1 MSRSSD
7 LNLRLGNSCKNN
19 QIELVLSPQSSES
32 VQQWITAG
40 TGDGAR
46 ASPGS
51 INLRVTNRK
60 MSFRPK
66 FCLQSEQLENSKTDS
81 VSVQQNVAFVD
92 ENVGD
97 VCDAPSPYSTGV
109 IGQYK
114 AGAEL
119 ADFLSRPV
127 LIQTYTWTEGG
138 VSLDH
143 TFNPWHDYFNNAA
156 IKYKLNNFT
165 YLRANLKLKILIN
178 ASPFY
183 YGFAGAFYQPIS
195 SWDPCPVVE
204 TATYDGWFVPLSQ
217 RPHIWIYPQC
227 NQGGEMTL
235 PFFYYKDWLD
245 ITSSSDLT
253 DMGSVLLHQIIALTN
268 ANSVS
273 SGNVTIQIY
282 AWAENVEICG
292 PTIKLAVQS
301 EVLSKSSKSQKQVSG
316 ARDEYG
322 DKPISHIASTVAAAA
337 GYLDKAP
344 IIGPFARATSIAAE
358 AVAGVA
364 SIFGFT
370 DPPEV
375 DNVKAFKNLPFHS
388 LASTSISQPVDKL
401 TIDAKNELTIDPRI
415 ANIEG
420 KDELLIK
427 DICGRESLIYWT
439 TWDST
444 DAAQTSLVQSKVSP
458 MQGRIDGT
466 TQYVYQFTPMC
477 MVGKMFKFWRG
488 DIIYRFRF
496 ICTKYHRGRVRLT
509 WDPNGDIF
517 TSSDSNT
524 TNFNRII
531 DISEETDVTVRI
543 PYMQD
548 TSFKQT
554 ATFNSE
560 VTGSSVGSRSVKYDN
575 GTLCLRVLTQQ
586 TSPIANAPIYVI
598 VSMYA
603 ADNIEFASPVDVN
616 DVYSFYTLQ
625 SEKIAPSYTDG
636 LEPIPIFP
644 KPPEIL
650 PDINGVYMG
659 EKVLSLRTLM
669 RRANLS
675 RLFYGSPNTTDRFRV
690 TRTRFNRL
698 PLYYGYDPNG
708 IHEAQGTL
716 VPASNF
722 PFNYVQTTHINWIGS
737 CFIGTRGAVQWHINC
752 AGPSNI
758 SHMEVYRDAGVPTVG
773 GYRSGYSVTSTDT
786 YNQAMKTF
794 TENNSAQ
801 GAGVSVLNQNTQ
813 TGLSIEAPFYSR
825 FKFDSCAAASRTLGE
840 YDVETTDDSLE
851 LRLYT
856 APTADTN
863 LQDPLHNVVH
873 FYVSAGTDFT
883 FLFFLNVPSMHF
895 VNPMPP
901 GKST

>member
-1 MSRSSD
+1 
-7 LNLRLGNSCKNN
+7 
-19 QIELVLSPQSSES
+19 LSPHSSES

-40 TGDGAR
+40 TGEGAR
-46 ASPGS
+46 ASPES
-51 INLRVTNRK
+51 LNLRVTNRK
-60 MSFRPK
+60 ISIIPK
-66 FCLQSEQLENSKTDS
+66 FTLQSETLKEPEGDEQKQENVT
-81 VSVQQNVAFVD
+81 FVD
-92 ENVGD
+92 ENPGD
-97 VCDAPSPYSTGV
+97 VVEAPSPYSTGN

-138 VSLDH
+138 VSLDQ
-143 TFNPWHDYFNNAA
+143 TFNPWHDYFDNAA

-165 YLRANLKLKILIN
+165 YLRANLKLKVLIN

-183 YGFAGAFYQPIS
+183 YGFAGMFYQPIS
-195 SWDPCPVVE
+195 TWDPCPVTE

-217 RPHIWIYPQC
+217 RPHIWLYPQC
-227 NQGGEMTL
+227 NQGGELTL

-253 DMGSVLLHQIIALTN
+253 NMGSIILHQIIALTN

-273 SGNVTIQIY
+273 SGDVTIQIY
-282 AWAENVEICG
+282 AWAEDVEVCG

-301 EVLSKSSKSQKQVSG
+301 EKLKEAPINKTKTVIKSSQSQKQTSG
-316 ARDEYG
+316 EEDEYD
-322 DKPISHIASTVAAAA
+322 DKPVSHVASTIAAASGLLA
-337 GYLDKAP
+337 NFPG
-344 IIGPFARATSIAAE
+344 IGPYARATSIAAS

-364 SIFGFT
+364 SIFGYS
-370 DPPEV
+370 DPPEI

-388 LASTSISQPVDKL
+388 LAATAISQPVDKL

-415 ANIEG
+415 ANMSG
-420 KDELLIK
+420 DDELLITSL
-427 DICGRESLIYWT
+427 CGRESLVYWT
-439 TWDST
+439 SWDAT
-444 DAAQTSLVQSKVSP
+444 DAAETSLVQSTVHP

-466 TQYVYQFTPMC
+466 GPYIYQFTPMC
-477 MVGKMFKFWRG
+477 MVGKLFKYWRG
-488 DIIYRFRF
+488 DIVYRFRF
-496 ICTKYHRGRVRLT
+496 ICTKYHRGRVRVT

-517 TSSDSNT
+517 SSSDSNT

-531 DISEETDVTVRI
+531 DISEETDVSIRI

-554 ATFNSE
+554 STFNAES
-560 VTGSSVGSRSVKYDN
+560 TGASVASRQAAYDN
-575 GTLCLRVLTQQ
+575 GSLSMRVLTQQ
-586 TSPIANAPIYVI
+586 SSPVANAPVYVI

-603 ADNIEFASPVDVN
+603 AENIEFAAPVDVN

-625 SEKIAPSYTDG
+625 SEKLPSPCYADG
-636 LEPIPIFP
+636 AEAVPIFP

-650 PDINGVYMG
+650 PDLNGIYMG
-659 EKVLSLRTLM
+659 EKIMSLRTLM

-675 RLFYGSPNTTDRFRV
+675 RLFYGSPNTTDRYRV
-690 TRTRFNRL
+690 TRTRFSRL

-708 IHEAQGTL
+708 IHEAEGTIT
-716 VPASNF
+716 PASDF
-722 PFNYVQTTHINWIGS
+722 SFNYVQTTHINWIGS
-737 CFIGTRGAVQWHINC
+737 CFIGTRGSVQWHINS

-758 SHMEVYRDAGVPTVG
+758 SHLEVYRDAGGLTVG
-773 GYRSGYSVTSTDT
+773 GYRTGFSVSSSDT
-786 YNQAMKTF
+786 HDEAMYDLCV
-794 TENNSAQ
+794 NNSAQ

-825 FKFDSCAAASRTLGE
+825 FKFDSCAAATRTLGE
-840 YDVETTDDSLE
+840 SDVETTGDSLE
-851 LRLYT
+851 LRVYT
-856 APTADTN
+856 APSADTS
-863 LQDPLHNVVH
+863 LQDPLHNLVH

-883 FLFFLNVPSMHF
+883 FLYFLNVPSMF
-895 VNPMPP
+895 FLNPMPP
-901 GKST
+901 GKDT